1 MRPFLYSN
9 QGLKRPERLDG
20 KVVIHERKKVYVLKV
35 AELEL
40 KVGDNRARA
49 EIDLESGE
57 MEFNI

>member
-1 MRPFLYSN
+1 M
-9 QGLKRPERLDG
+9 
-20 KVVIHERKKVYVLKV
+20 VIHERKKVYVLKV